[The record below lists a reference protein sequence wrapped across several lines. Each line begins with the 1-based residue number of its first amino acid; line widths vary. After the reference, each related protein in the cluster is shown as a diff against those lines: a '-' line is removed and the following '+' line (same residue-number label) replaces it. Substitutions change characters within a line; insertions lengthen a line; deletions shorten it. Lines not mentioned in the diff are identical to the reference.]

1 MNDPIDNTA
10 LILQMEE
17 FMQDKPLPNINA
29 LRGFEK
35 RYLSMALEPMMNE
48 LRRDYVFHRDKNRR
62 LLEVHDDRFGVFVW
76 STAYRFVKL
85 RLELAT
91 ERYVDLLNGKWDWEA
106 YFIRHKNSYDLYV
119 RWFFI

>member
-1 MNDPIDNTA
+1 MDEPIDSSV

-35 RYLSMALEPMMNE
+35 RYLSMALEPMMTE
-48 LRRDYVFHRDKNRR
+48 LRRDFVFHRDKNQR
-62 LLEVHDDRFGVFVW
+62 LKEAHDDRFGDFVW
-76 STAYRFVKL
+76 STAYRFVRL
-85 RLELAT
+85 RLELAN
-91 ERYVDLLNGKWDWEA
+91 ERYVDLLHGKWDWNA
-106 YFIRHKNSYDLYV
+106 YFIRHPHDYDLYV